1 MGLFDKFFNKKESQS
16 VAKTKPPIAEIKP
29 KVKKSRKPVEKK
41 KEPTLSEKEKATAA
55 GEPYV
60 NIVRMEVDP
69 NDINS
74 GSVELDFNDKFVLNL
89 IRAGYKMKET
99 DTDNDIVDRWWTNLC
114 RATVLETFEQ
124 EMADPEKRVNSDLR
138 NVRTKDLGN
147 GRTEIS

>member
-1 MGLFDKFFNKKESQS
+1 MFDKIKNLFKKPEVIPEVKKE
-16 VAKTKPPIAEIKP
+16 KKPRKP
-29 KVKKSRKPVEKK
+29 KEKK
-41 KEPTLSEKEKATAA
+41 VVAELTEKEKATAA

-60 NIVRMEVDP
+60 NILRMEIDP

-89 IRAGYKMKET
+89 IRAGYKMKDT

-124 EMADPEKRVNSDLR
+124 EMADPEKRVNSNSDMR
-138 NVRTKDLGN
+138 NVRTKDLGD
-147 GRTEIS
+147 GRTEVS

>member
-1 MGLFDKFFNKKESQS
+1 MFEKLKNLFKKQEVIPEVKKE
-16 VAKTKPPIAEIKP
+16 KKPRKP
-29 KVKKSRKPVEKK
+29 KEKK
-41 KEPTLSEKEKATAA
+41 VAPELTAKEKATAA

-60 NIVRMEVDP
+60 NILRMEIDP

-89 IRAGYKMKET
+89 IRAGYKMKDT

-124 EMADPEKRVNSDLR
+124 EMADPEKRVNSNSDMR
-138 NVRTKDLGN
+138 NVRTKDLGD
-147 GRTEIS
+147 GRTEVS

>member
-1 MGLFDKFFNKKESQS
+1 MFEKLKNLFKKQEVIPEVKKE
-16 VAKTKPPIAEIKP
+16 KKPRKP
-29 KVKKSRKPVEKK
+29 KEKK
-41 KEPTLSEKEKATAA
+41 VVAELTEKEKATQA

-60 NIVRMEVDP
+60 NILRMEIDP

-89 IRAGYKMKET
+89 IRAGYKMKDT

-124 EMADPEKRVNSDLR
+124 EWADPSKRTNGDVR
-138 NVRTKDLGN
+138 NVRTKDLGD
-147 GRTEIS
+147 GRTEVS

>member
-1 MGLFDKFFNKKESQS
+1 MFDKIKNLFKKPE
-16 VAKTKPPIAEIKP
+16 P
-29 KVKKSRKPVEKK
+29 VKEKK
-41 KEPTLSEKEKATAA
+41 PRKAREKKVVPQLTEKEKATAA

-60 NIVRMEVDP
+60 NIIRMEVDP

-74 GSVELDFNDKFVLNL
+74 GHVELDFNDKFVLNL

-124 EMADPEKRVNSDLR
+124 EMADPEKRTNGDMR
-138 NVRTKDLGN
+138 NVVSKNLGN
-147 GRTEIS
+147 GRTEVS

>member
-1 MGLFDKFFNKKESQS
+1 MFEKLKNLFKKQEVIPEVKKE
-16 VAKTKPPIAEIKP
+16 KKPRKP
-29 KVKKSRKPVEKK
+29 KEKK
-41 KEPTLSEKEKATAA
+41 VAPELTAKEKATAA

-60 NIVRMEVDP
+60 NILRMEIDP

-89 IRAGYKMKET
+89 IRAGYKMKDT

-124 EMADPEKRVNSDLR
+124 EMADPEKRVNSNRDMR
-138 NVRTKDLGN
+138 NVRTKDLGD
-147 GRTEIS
+147 GRTEVS

>member
-1 MGLFDKFFNKKESQS
+1 MFEKIKNLFKKPEP
-16 VAKTKPPIAEIKP
+16 VKEKKVRKP
-29 KVKKSRKPVEKK
+29 KEKNFAP
-41 KEPTLSEKEKATAA
+41 ELTAKEKATAA

-60 NIVRMEVDP
+60 NIVKMEVDP

-89 IRAGYKMKET
+89 IRAGYRMKDT

-124 EMADPEKRVNSDLR
+124 EWADPEKRAKGDVR
-138 NVRTKDLGN
+138 NVVTKDLGN
-147 GRTEIS
+147 GRTEVS

>member
-1 MGLFDKFFNKKESQS
+1 MFDKIKNLFKKPEP
-16 VAKTKPPIAEIKP
+16 V
-29 KVKKSRKPVEKK
+29 KVKKPRKVKEKK
-41 KEPTLSEKEKATAA
+41 VAPELTEKEKATAA

-74 GSVELDFNDKFVLNL
+74 GHVELDFNDKFVLNL
-89 IRAGYKMKET
+89 IRAGYKMKDT

-124 EMADPEKRVNSDLR
+124 EMADPEKRANGDMR
-138 NVRTKDLGN
+138 NVVSKDLGN
-147 GRTEIS
+147 GRTEVS

>member
-1 MGLFDKFFNKKESQS
+1 MFDKIKNLFKKPEP
-16 VAKTKPPIAEIKP
+16 VKEKKARKP
-29 KVKKSRKPVEKK
+29 KEKK
-41 KEPTLSEKEKATAA
+41 VEAQLSEKEKATAA

-60 NIVRMEVDP
+60 NIIKMEIDP
-69 NDINS
+69 KDINS

-124 EMADPEKRVNSDLR
+124 EIADPDKRAPGDVR
-138 NVRTKDLGN
+138 NVVTRDLGN
-147 GRTEIS
+147 GRTEVS

>member
-1 MGLFDKFFNKKESQS
+1 MFEKLKNLFKKPEP
-16 VAKTKPPIAEIKP
+16 VKEKKVRKP
-29 KVKKSRKPVEKK
+29 KEKK
-41 KEPTLSEKEKATAA
+41 VEAQLTEKEKATAA

-60 NIVRMEVDP
+60 NIIKMEIDP
-69 NDINS
+69 KDINS

-124 EMADPEKRVNSDLR
+124 EIADPDKRAPGDVR
-138 NVRTKDLGN
+138 NVVTRDLGN
-147 GRTEIS
+147 GRTEVS

>member
-1 MGLFDKFFNKKESQS
+1 MGLFDKLFGRKPEPFKE
-16 VAKTKPPIAEIKP
+16 EL
-29 KVKKSRKPVEKK
+29 KVKKPRKPKEKK
-41 KEPTLSEKEKATAA
+41 LDTILTEKQKATAA

-60 NIVRMEVDP
+60 NVISLDIDP

-114 RATVLETFEQ
+114 RSTVLEMFEQ
-124 EMADPEKRVNSDLR
+124 KDADPTNRDLR
-138 NVRTKDLGN
+138 MVRTKNLGG
-147 GRTEIS
+147 GRTEVS